1 MSNGDFVHIAQCE
14 GICDKWKSLDIT
26 PPDQVSR
33 TEAMARRA
41 RSPICETGKQA
52 NSCLWLFHFWM
63 TGEAITEAMT
73 RGAGSPICETA
84 KQLSVALPF
93 LDDWGGDHW
102 LPQIGLRAPMAM
114 APQIPSHWA
123 MCTKSP
129 FAYRAL
135 SHALTVS
142 LYLFLLKPQVFHL
155 GWI

>member
-52 NSCLWLFHFWM
+52 
-63 TGEAITEAMT
+63 ITEAMA
-73 RGAGSPICETA
+73 RVARSPICETA

-102 LPQIGLRAPMAM
+102 LPQIGLRAPLAM
-114 APQIPSHWA
+114 APQIPS
-123 MCTKSP
+123 CT
-129 FAYRAL
+129 
-135 SHALTVS
+135 
-142 LYLFLLKPQVFHL
+142 L
-155 GWI
+155 GNVYKIPICLQSAQSCLDC